1 VYNKIEN
8 IQLRSGFFMT
18 GILLA
23 AGSIGVVCAAGS
35 GLVAALKFFNTW
47 EPDFSSKS
55 KSAKS
60 LKGGAHNE
68 RFENLSKRAR
78 PGSEL

>member
-1 VYNKIEN
+1 
-8 IQLRSGFFMT
+8 MT

-47 EPDFSSKS
+47 EPDFSSKPKSS
-55 KSAKS
+55 K
-60 LKGGAHNE
+60 KGGAHHD
-68 RFENLSKRAR
+68 RFDNLSKRAR
-78 PGSEL
+78 PEN

>member
-1 VYNKIEN
+1 
-8 IQLRSGFFMT
+8 MT

-47 EPDFSSKS
+47 EPDFSGKGKPSKS
-55 KSAKS
+55 SRGADSA
-60 LKGGAHNE
+60 HRE
-68 RFENLSKRAR
+68 RFENLGKRVR
-78 PGSEL
+78 PE

>member
-1 VYNKIEN
+1 
-8 IQLRSGFFMT
+8 MT

-47 EPDFSSKS
+47 EPDFSSRP

-60 LKGGAHNE
+60 SKGGAHNE
-68 RFENLSKRAR
+68 RFDNLSKRVR
-78 PGSEL
+78 PGSDI